1 MEDIKELIEEINSRK
16 PKDYEK
22 MDIEQISNELH
33 KVMEFEQTVLKKIK
47 LFEDDHQDQ
56 DLIKYAKMIYK
67 KIIERETLLI
77 QETYLKKID
86 SKYIVRGLRNSAD
99 FEFEKKI
106 AHFNNSLKNLETI
119 FVLTSPENSFISSSI
134 VREIINNNGDFKK
147 FVPKSVKF

>member
-1 MEDIKELIEEINSRK
+1 MEDVKEPIEEINSRK

-67 KIIERETLLI
+67 KLL
-77 QETYLKKID
+77 
-86 SKYIVRGLRNSAD
+86 S
-99 FEFEKKI
+99 EKL
-106 AHFNNSLKNLETI
+106 F
-119 FVLTSPENSFISSSI
+119 
-134 VREIINNNGDFKK
+134 
-147 FVPKSVKF
+147 